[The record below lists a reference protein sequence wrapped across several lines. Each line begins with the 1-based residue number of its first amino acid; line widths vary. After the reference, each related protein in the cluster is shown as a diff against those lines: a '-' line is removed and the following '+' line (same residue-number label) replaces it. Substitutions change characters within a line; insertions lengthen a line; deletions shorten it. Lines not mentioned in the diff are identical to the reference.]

1 MQYNLSLVDGICH
14 RFTRT
19 KDSSRPISTLQLRS
33 RTEIWLVFQQVV
45 GFPLFATEMQG
56 NQMDRT
62 ELL

>member
-1 MQYNLSLVDGICH
+1 MVYVIDSQEQKALQSLSLPCNI
-14 RFTRT
+14 
-19 KDSSRPISTLQLRS
+19 RS

-45 GFPLFATEMQG
+45 GFPLFAMEMQS